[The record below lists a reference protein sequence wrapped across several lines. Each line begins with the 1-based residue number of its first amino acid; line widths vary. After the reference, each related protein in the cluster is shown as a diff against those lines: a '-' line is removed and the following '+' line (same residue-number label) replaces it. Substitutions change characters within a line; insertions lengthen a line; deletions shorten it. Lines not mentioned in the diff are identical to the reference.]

1 MRFIAWHISQQGLR
15 NRQQYE
21 MLDTG
26 YDHVGLKYIS
36 NTAPEKIP
44 VSKGVVVLG
53 FWGGLGGGGATA
65 NRVSVNHF

>member
-1 MRFIAWHISQQGLR
+1 
-15 NRQQYE
+15 